1 MSGGSD
7 YSGLLSEGS
16 GVIITV
22 LVRRTQKEL
31 EGYEMMEAETEMICL
46 KDARKGHDQG
56 RQGTARR

>member
-1 MSGGSD
+1 MKDFEWGSN

-31 EGYEMMEAETEMICL
+31 ESYEMMEAETAMICF
-46 KDARKGHDQG
+46 KDA
-56 RQGTARR
+56 